1 MNSNRNAGE
10 DGKQLYRFRYL
21 RSVMK
26 LHGKVSVVGFYF
38 IVFPY
43 YP

>member
-1 MNSNRNAGE
+1 MNGNRNAGE
-10 DGKQLYRFRYL
+10 DGKQMYRIRNL
-21 RSVMK
+21 GAVLK
-26 LHGKVSVVGFYF
+26 LHSKVSVVVFYF